1 MSDPEIT
8 IPGAEAFFHEGG
20 PAGAL
25 VIHGFTGNP
34 VTMRPL
40 ADAFVEAGFTVS
52 MPRLPG
58 HGTTLEDMATTGWSE
73 WSGEAE
79 RAYQE
84 LAAKVDKVVV
94 AGLSMGGTLTTWL
107 ASRHPEIAGIVLI
120 NAAVKPIDADS
131 RAFIQAMIDA
141 GDVIAPGV
149 GADLADPDA
158 HEPAYEGSP
167 LPSLLTM
174 FGAIDD
180 LQGRFADIT
189 CPALVMQS
197 PQDHVVD
204 PTSADHVAGLL
215 GGPVERLSLDRS
227 YHVATLDYDKDL
239 VAQRAVEFARK
250 VTAG

>member
-1 MSDPEIT
+1 VPELPI
-8 IPGAEAFFHEGG
+8 IPGADAQFHDGG

-34 VTMRPL
+34 VTMQPVT
-40 ADAFVEAGFTVS
+40 DAFVAAGFTTS

-58 HGTTLEDMATTGWSE
+58 HGTTLEDMATTGWDD
-73 WSGEAE
+73 WTGEVE

-84 LAAKVDKVVV
+84 LAAKTDKVVAV
-94 AGLSMGGTLTTWL
+94 GLSMGGTLATWL
-107 ASRHPEIAGIVLI
+107 AERHPGLAGLVLI
-120 NAAVKPIDADS
+120 NAAVLPHDPGL
-131 RAFIQAMIDA
+131 REMVQAMLDA
-141 GDVIAPGV
+141 GEEITAGI

-158 HEPAYEGSP
+158 HEPAYEGTP
-167 LPSLLTM
+167 LRPLLSLGEGIEGIQAG
-174 FGAIDD
+174 FG
-180 LQGRFADIT
+180 GIT

-204 PTSADHVAGLL
+204 PAAADHIASQL

-239 VAQRAVEFARK
+239 VAGSAVAFAAK
-250 VTAG
+250 VTA